1 MRLQRHT
8 LKERMVRRIISLL
21 FLFMLPFAAG
31 YTQGA
36 PSVITRHFT
45 TAEGLPSNNVMCT
58 LKDRDGFLW
67 FGTWYGLC
75 RFDGEKFIT
84 YNKSVKS
91 GAVIPPR
98 KVESLAEDA
107 QGRLWLKT
115 VDWKL
120 YVFDRLTEQF
130 YAINDELKKYT
141 NNLQVI
147 KIQHTDSGHVLLL
160 TKDKTLLLAQ
170 TNAKGQVVIS
180 RLFHSKGQ
188 IDPQSL
194 QLYHDIIAESNGYA
208 FYIGQ
213 DYRLFL
219 VKGTQN
225 TLKKTMLEQEA
236 DREQQKNRLL
246 QLASEAG
253 LNKYSNLYMD
263 RDSLLWIT
271 TNNNGIYCVS
281 QPRHLFRLITLPNDD
296 QTGVRCLFQ
305 MRNGDI
311 LVGARSRNVYIYHP
325 NGQLASLLS
334 YRQYGIGAVY
344 DAMEDDK
351 GRLWLSTKGD
361 GLVIATPDES
371 QPSGYRFI
379 HYLHQQEEPSSISGN
394 NVYMT
399 FKDSQGHIWACTLD
413 GGLNLVRESAD
424 GTLDFFHKQNGFK
437 HYPAYGLYTE
447 VRNITEDNNGRL
459 WIGTIDGLM
468 SIDTHFHK
476 PEDII
481 FHTYHDTPNATFANN
496 DIYTL
501 YRDQRQ
507 QIWVGAFGGGLQR
520 LILTNNEKQKGAA
533 INFQPLGAR
542 EGLRNDVIF
551 SATEDHLTHLWFATE
566 GGLSCYNQET
576 GRIRNFDRY
585 DGLPSVEME
594 EASAV
599 SCQDGQIWMGCKQGI
614 LTFMPQQLQTG
625 NGNYRTFILDLV
637 SDNQSYIGPVA
648 LAYTDSIELNHNQ
661 NAFTIEYAALNY
673 QNRRN
678 VSYRYRLEGFD
689 RDWRYSGPHRVA
701 SYNEVPPG
709 RYTFVVETFDD
720 ANPSFHS
727 TARLFIRILPP
738 WWQTWWAYLIYIA
751 IILLVTWIVFRT
763 ILQMNRMRNEIY
775 ISQRLAKLTTKPD
788 DADEF
793 IDRLH
798 RIIRENISNVDFN
811 IDDWAQEM
819 GLSRSAF
826 YKKVKSQTG
835 FAPVDLIKEFRLSHA
850 AELLQTT
857 THSITEV
864 AYRSGFRDAGY
875 FGKCFRKRYGMSP
888 REYINQ

>member
-219 VKGTQN
+219 VKGTQH

-379 HYLHQQEEPSSISGN
+379 HYLHQQE
-394 NVYMT
+394 
-399 FKDSQGHIWACTLD
+399 
-413 GGLNLVRESAD
+413 
-424 GTLDFFHKQNGFK
+424 
-437 HYPAYGLYTE
+437 AY
-447 VRNITEDNNGRL
+447 
-459 WIGTIDGLM
+459 
-468 SIDTHFHK
+468 
-476 PEDII
+476 
-481 FHTYHDTPNATFANN
+481 
-496 DIYTL
+496 
-501 YRDQRQ
+501 
-507 QIWVGAFGGGLQR
+507 
-520 LILTNNEKQKGAA
+520 
-533 INFQPLGAR
+533 
-542 EGLRNDVIF
+542 
-551 SATEDHLTHLWFATE
+551 
-566 GGLSCYNQET
+566 
-576 GRIRNFDRY
+576 
-585 DGLPSVEME
+585 
-594 EASAV
+594 
-599 SCQDGQIWMGCKQGI
+599 
-614 LTFMPQQLQTG
+614 
-625 NGNYRTFILDLV
+625 
-637 SDNQSYIGPVA
+637 
-648 LAYTDSIELNHNQ
+648 
-661 NAFTIEYAALNY
+661 
-673 QNRRN
+673 
-678 VSYRYRLEGFD
+678 
-689 RDWRYSGPHRVA
+689 
-701 SYNEVPPG
+701 
-709 RYTFVVETFDD
+709 
-720 ANPSFHS
+720 
-727 TARLFIRILPP
+727 
-738 WWQTWWAYLIYIA
+738 
-751 IILLVTWIVFRT
+751 
-763 ILQMNRMRNEIY
+763 
-775 ISQRLAKLTTKPD
+775 
-788 DADEF
+788 
-793 IDRLH
+793 
-798 RIIRENISNVDFN
+798 
-811 IDDWAQEM
+811 
-819 GLSRSAF
+819 
-826 YKKVKSQTG
+826 
-835 FAPVDLIKEFRLSHA
+835 
-850 AELLQTT
+850 
-857 THSITEV
+857 
-864 AYRSGFRDAGY
+864 
-875 FGKCFRKRYGMSP
+875 
-888 REYINQ
+888 